1 MYGENGQIV
10 DLDQVREAIAQADVL
25 IVGFATFPQRL
36 LIDSRSNDAAEPMAR
51 VVEPLRGVEE
61 RMHWLGRARPQF
73 GLPERFTFFVWPH
86 SVGFLEETGIASQMF
101 AGVGA
106 GAGTAQLAEALD
118 QLHALER
125 QARRAAVTGDH
136 WRSLWDAQ
144 GTRRGR

>member
-10 DLDQVREAIAQADVL
+10 DLDQVREAVARADVL
-25 IVGFATFPQRL
+25 IVGFRAFAERL
-36 LIDSRSNDAAEPMAR
+36 LLDSRSTEAAGPMAR

-61 RMHWLGRARPQF
+61 RMHWLGRNRPQF

-86 SVGFLEETGIASQMF
+86 SNRFLEESGVADQMF
-101 AGVGA
+101 ASVGA
-106 GAGTAQLAEALD
+106 GAGTEQLAAALD
-118 QLHALER
+118 ELLRLER
-125 QARRAAVTGDH
+125 AAQRAAIVGDQ

>member
-10 DLDQVREAIAQADVL
+10 DVDQVREAIVRADVL
-25 IVGFATFPQRL
+25 IVGFTSFPERL
-36 LIDSRSNDAAEPMAR
+36 LIDSRSNDAVGPTAR

-61 RMHWLGRARPQF
+61 RMHWLGRNRPQF

-86 SVGFLEETGIASQMF
+86 SIGFLEETGVTNQMVASV
-101 AGVGA
+101 GVGD
-106 GAGTAQLAEALD
+106 GTRQLTDALD
-118 QLHALER
+118 QLHGLER
-125 QARRAAVTGDH
+125 RAWRAAITGGL